1 MATLSSHSIERQCV
15 LFLGSAMSDAD
26 RFRQEAESCLSLEAA
41 TDNLTDREA
50 LLWIAVQ
57 WIQLAHAAEYL
68 SRSTRSLQ

>member
-1 MATLSSHSIERQCV
+1 
-15 LFLGSAMSDAD
+15 MSDAD